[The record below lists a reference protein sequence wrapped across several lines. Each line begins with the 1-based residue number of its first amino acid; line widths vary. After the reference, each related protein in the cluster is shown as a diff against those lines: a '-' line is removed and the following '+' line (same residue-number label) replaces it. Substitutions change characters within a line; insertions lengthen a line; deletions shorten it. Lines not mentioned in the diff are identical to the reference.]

1 MEIIFKI
8 AKNAKEM
15 KIAFELIVKHYQHL
29 NLDHAIFEEAVE
41 EMIKRN
47 DYQMLLAFSKDSNG
61 SDLIGVAGF
70 WVSRMFYCGRY
81 LQVSNLIVNEKFRSN
96 GVGRKILQQLEII
109 AQKQQCLKIVL
120 DSYTENKRSH
130 SLYFTEGFYIRG
142 FHFVKDLSF

>member
-8 AKNAKEM
+8 AKNSKEM
-15 KIAFELIVKHYQHL
+15 KIAYELIFKHYQHL
-29 NLDHAIFEEAVE
+29 NLDQLIFEETLE

-47 DYQMLLAFSKDSNG
+47 DYQMLLAFNESDNG
-61 SDLIGVAGF
+61 LELLGVAGF

-96 GVGRKILQQLEII
+96 GIGKKILQYLEII
-109 AQKQQCLKIVL
+109 ALKQQCIKIVL

-130 SLYFTEGFYIRG
+130 SLYFGEGFYIRG
-142 FHFVKDLSF
+142 FHFVKDL

>member
-8 AKNAKEM
+8 AKNSKEM
-15 KIAFELIVKHYQHL
+15 KIAYELIFKHYQHL
-29 NLDHAIFEEAVE
+29 NLDQLIFEETLE

-47 DYQMLLAFSKDSNG
+47 DYQMLLAFNESDNG
-61 SDLIGVAGF
+61 LELLGVAGF

-96 GVGRKILQQLEII
+96 GIGRKILQYLEII
-109 AQKQQCLKIVL
+109 ALKQQCIKIVL

-130 SLYFTEGFYIRG
+130 SLYFGEGFYIRG
-142 FHFVKDLSF
+142 FHFVKDL

>member
-8 AKNAKEM
+8 AKNSKEM
-15 KIAFELIVKHYQHL
+15 KIAHELIFKHYQHL
-29 NLDHAIFEEAVE
+29 NLDQLIFEETLE

-47 DYQMLLAFSKDSNG
+47 DYQMLLAFNESDNG
-61 SDLIGVAGF
+61 LELLGVAGF

-96 GVGRKILQQLEII
+96 GIGRKILQYLEII
-109 AQKQQCLKIVL
+109 ALKQQCIKIVL

-130 SLYFTEGFYIRG
+130 SLYFGEGFYIRG
-142 FHFVKDLSF
+142 FHFVKDL

>member
-8 AKNAKEM
+8 AKNSKEM
-15 KIAFELIVKHYQHL
+15 KIAYELIFKHYQHL
-29 NLDHAIFEEAVE
+29 NLDQLIFEETLE

-47 DYQMLLAFSKDSNG
+47 DYQMLLAFNESDNG
-61 SDLIGVAGF
+61 LELLGVAGF

-96 GVGRKILQQLEII
+96 GIGKKILQYLEII
-109 AQKQQCLKIVL
+109 ALKQQCIKIVL

-130 SLYFTEGFYIRG
+130 SLYFNEGFYIRG
-142 FHFVKDLSF
+142 FHFVKDL

>member
-8 AKNAKEM
+8 AKNSQEM
-15 KIAFELIVKHYQHL
+15 KIAYELIFKHYQHL
-29 NLDHAIFEEAVE
+29 NLDQAIFEETLE

-47 DYQMLLAFSKDSNG
+47 DYQMLLAFNEGDNG
-61 SDLIGVAGF
+61 LELLGVAGF

-96 GVGRKILQQLEII
+96 GVGKKILQQIESI

-142 FHFVKDLSF
+142 FHFVKDL

>member
-8 AKNAKEM
+8 AKNSKEM
-15 KIAFELIVKHYQHL
+15 KIAYELIFKHYQHL
-29 NLDHAIFEEAVE
+29 NLDQLIFEETLE

-47 DYQMLLAFSKDSNG
+47 DYQMLLAFNESDNG
-61 SDLIGVAGF
+61 LELLGVAGF

-96 GVGRKILQQLEII
+96 GIGKKILQYLEMI
-109 AQKQQCLKIVL
+109 ALKQQCIKIVL

-130 SLYFTEGFYIRG
+130 SLYFGEGFYIRG
-142 FHFVKDLSF
+142 FHFVKDL